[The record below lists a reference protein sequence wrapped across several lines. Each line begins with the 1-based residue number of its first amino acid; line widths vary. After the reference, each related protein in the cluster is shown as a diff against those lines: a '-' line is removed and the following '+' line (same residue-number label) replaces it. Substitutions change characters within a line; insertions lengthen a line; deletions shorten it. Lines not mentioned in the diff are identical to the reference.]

1 MSLVSAV
8 VLEEVQCIS
17 HYNHGGVRYVGG
29 RYSPDST
36 VLAQRHGQLH
46 RAAKQMWGDCDF
58 SQPSNG

>member
-17 HYNHGGVRYVGG
+17 ITIMAGYLGG
-29 RYSPDST
+29 RYSPDLT
-36 VLAQRHGQLH
+36 VLAQRHSQLH

-58 SQPSNG
+58 SQPSNC